1 MLAPSSRV
9 QRNFWVPSPDTCLA
23 DRARVAQ
30 AGPASQIVPE
40 SPADVAH
47 LPETGNPFI
56 DPLEELPGP
65 EAGLSPGGDEVFEL
79 RQGQFF

>member
-1 MLAPSSRV
+1 MPVPSSRV

-23 DRARVAQ
+23 DRARVERRA
-30 AGPASQIVPE
+30 PASQIVPK

-47 LPETGNPFI
+47 LLETGHPFI
-56 DPLEELPGP
+56 DPLEDLTGP